1 MWRCIEQDSLLSTCV
16 SLLATLE
23 PGISPCQTGALSA
36 ATISRL
42 SVFVLPCP
50 PPPYCQC
57 HNSSSSTHL
66 KAHFKT
72 INLTLEEVLFVPES
86 LPRYL
91 GIRGAAGWETVWM
104 NIKIRVMNINK
115 QEQDFKLHVLY
126 GHLILRSFLYPEE
139 KPFLIFMKRIRRT
152 L

>member
-1 MWRCIEQDSLLSTCV
+1 MEKFIYLIDSLLPTCV

-42 SVFVLPCP
+42 SVFVLPAPLP
-50 PPPYCQC
+50 PCQC

-86 LPRYL
+86 LPRYV

-115 QEQDFKLHVLY
+115 NRIQNFMYLMVIK
-126 GHLILRSFLYPEE
+126 ILGPSCIRKRS
-139 KPFLIFMKRIRRT
+139 IF
-152 L
+152 

>member
-1 MWRCIEQDSLLSTCV
+1 MRTQAFPMSVSTPASV
-16 SLLATLE
+16 KITLRE
-23 PGISPCQTGALSA
+23 FD
-36 ATISRL
+36 
-42 SVFVLPCP
+42 FVLPLP
-50 PPPYCQC
+50 PPVPAQDCQC
-57 HNSSSSTHL
+57 HNSSSTHL

-115 QEQDFKLHVLY
+115 REQDFKLHVLF
-126 GHLILRSFLYPEE
+126 GH
-139 KPFLIFMKRIRRT
+139 
-152 L
+152 